1 MAQRSPGNRP
11 TVACSQ
17 TLYFLFRDRRA
28 RVLTQKPPGIYWPLA
43 KRGWCGGKDCLV
55 PRSHDCARPMR
66 FGSRGPSEPFV
77 SDTSSK
83 CIDRGT
89 RQWKRALDFL
99 LISRAAPLFSR
110 SRSLASFACSSIVE
124 KKKKTTYLYRLDQQF
139 LLCLTAGFTN
149 LNASQSLVGYL
160 QVSGL
165 KFYRDLCPPE
175 KRNEWLSNFASKQDY
190 KVHTWLTK
198 IKTTMPVKGSD

>member
-1 MAQRSPGNRP
+1 MKNTSSENRRKMSSKNSRP

-66 FGSRGPSEPFV
+66 FGSHGPSEAFV

-99 LISRAAPLFSR
+99 LISRAPPLFSR

-124 KKKKTTYLYRLDQQF
+124 KKKENNICVQARPTV
-139 LLCLTAGFTN
+139 
-149 LNASQSLVGYL
+149 LVM
-160 QVSGL
+160 SHCR
-165 KFYRDLCPPE
+165 F
-175 KRNEWLSNFASKQDY
+175 
-190 KVHTWLTK
+190 H
-198 IKTTMPVKGSD
+198 

>member
-1 MAQRSPGNRP
+1 MSLTEKQNIFLIMNLVSLDFSIFLLYRVLSWHKDPLGKP

-99 LISRAAPLFSR
+99 LISRAPSLFSR

-124 KKKKTTYLYRLDQQF
+124 KKR
-139 LLCLTAGFTN
+139 
-149 LNASQSLVGYL
+149 
-160 QVSGL
+160 
-165 KFYRDLCPPE
+165 
-175 KRNEWLSNFASKQDY
+175 KQ
-190 KVHTWLTK
+190 HMCT
-198 IKTTMPVKGSD
+198 G